1 MKHFAKVVNN
11 LVVNIVVAD
20 QVPTLDKDFYIEDD
34 GTKFNPAVVGG
45 TYDAVRNAFIFTK
58 PFPSWTLNETTC
70 RWEAPVAYPDASPD
84 TKSYKW
90 NESTKSWDE
99 VIK

>member
-45 TYDAVRNAFIFTK
+45 TYDAVRDAFIPKK

-70 RWEAPVAYPDASPD
+70 QWEAPVAYPADSSELKP
-84 TKSYKW
+84 YKW

-99 VIK
+99 IV

>member
-34 GTKFNPAVVGG
+34 GTKFNPAVVGR
-45 TYDAVRNAFIFTK
+45 TN
-58 PFPSWTLNETTC
+58 PSSKC
-70 RWEAPVAYPDASPD
+70 
-84 TKSYKW
+84 
-90 NESTKSWDE
+90 
-99 VIK
+99 